1 MEAARP
7 VMESS
12 LAATAAVVES
22 ALAAPA
28 AVVESAIAVVESTDA
43 YDSGWF

>member
-1 MEAARP
+1 
-7 VMESS
+7 MESS

-28 AVVESAIAVVESTDA
+28 AGVESAIAVVESTDA